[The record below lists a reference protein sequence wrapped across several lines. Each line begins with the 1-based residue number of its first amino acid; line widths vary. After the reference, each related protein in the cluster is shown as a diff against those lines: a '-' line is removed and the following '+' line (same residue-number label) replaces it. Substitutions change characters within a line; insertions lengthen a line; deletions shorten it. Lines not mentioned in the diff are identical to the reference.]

1 MHIALKKD
9 IYILQQLVS
18 KDFKIKYRR
27 SLLGIVWSVL
37 NPLLMMIVMAIVF
50 STMFAVARTGSIP
63 NYPLYLILG
72 IVTFQFMSES
82 TSGALTSIVGASSL
96 LKKVRIHRWVFP
108 VQKILFGLVNLSFSL
123 IAVALVM
130 LWFQIIPTWHIVW
143 LPVCLLLLSIFNA
156 GVGLALAAGDVFFR
170 DIQHL
175 WGVFITAWTYA
186 TPLFWSFDMIQGMS
200 PTLQLIM
207 KANPMYSF
215 VMFMRDIFLYQQS
228 PSAAVLLAC
237 TGWAAAAIV
246 FGMITFKL
254 SEHKFILYI

>member
-1 MHIALKKD
+1 MQSALQKD

-27 SLLGIVWSVL
+27 SVLGIVWSVL

-82 TSGALTSIVGASSL
+82 TSGALSSIVGASSL

-108 VQKILFGLVNLSFSL
+108 VQKILFGLVNLGFSL

-130 LWFQIIPTWHIVW
+130 LWFQIIPTWHVIW
-143 LPVCLLLLSIFNA
+143 LPVCLLLLALFNV
-156 GVGLALAAGDVFFR
+156 GIGLALAAGDVFFR

-186 TPLFWSFDMIQGMS
+186 TPLFWSIDMIQDMS
-200 PTLQLIM
+200 PALQIVM

-215 VMFMRDIFLYQQS
+215 VMFMRDIFLYQQN
-228 PSAAVLLAC
+228 PSSAVVAAC
-237 TGWAAAAIV
+237 TAWSVVALI
-246 FGMITFKL
+246 FGLFTFKL
-254 SEHKFILYI
+254 TEHKFILYI